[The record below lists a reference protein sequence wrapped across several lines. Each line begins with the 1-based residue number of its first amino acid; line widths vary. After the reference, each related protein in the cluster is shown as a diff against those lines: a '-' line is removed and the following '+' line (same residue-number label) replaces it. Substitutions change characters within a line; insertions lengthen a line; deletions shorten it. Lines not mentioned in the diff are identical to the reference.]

1 MSKFKDYFN
10 VIEPLTDNE
19 KFAAEVKRAARPK
32 RKSRRSLIAIASAA
46 AAAAVLTVTASAAY
60 DWNLGEA
67 VREFFGSRKAEENI
81 ITADVISSENS
92 FKDLNISIKGAVRDK
107 AFTIVFLDIERTD
120 GEVFDCQPYAVTE
133 LDGTAILTEDG
144 TANTYYP
151 KYGFLSVLPEISFY
165 DGSISKYAPT
175 RQYLL
180 DDGDPTDSRI
190 TLAVCMDTN
199 HPFYGIEDREFVS
212 KSVKLELKGFK
223 GNKHH
228 GIKGK
233 KSINLIP
240 YETVNMYGGF
250 SCEIDLGHSETESR
264 TVYPNGTALLRAYSQ
279 SNNPDKIEDTDFDF
293 TVKKLTVS
301 SCSVSVSLERSTP
314 DETEYIDAWNFGA
327 VIMKDGSELKFDY
340 ESPSSIMEGGNIT
353 HIAGMDDNGGKW
365 TVTASF
371 VLPKTVNIDDIE
383 AVRIGDLTVD
393 I

>member
-1 MSKFKDYFN
+1 MSKYTDYFDG
-10 VIEPLTDNE
+10 IKPGTDNKE
-19 KFAAEVKRAARPK
+19 FAAEVKCAARPK
-32 RKSRRSLIAIASAA
+32 KKSRRSFIAIASGL

-60 DWNLGEA
+60 EWNLAEA
-67 VREFFGSRKAEENI
+67 VRDFFGSKKAEENI
-81 ITADVISSENS
+81 ISADVISSENS
-92 FKDLNISIKGAVRDK
+92 FKDLNISVKGAVRDK

-250 SCEIDLGHSETESR
+250 SCEIDLGNNETESR
-264 TVYPNGTALLRAYSQ
+264 TVYPNGTAALRAYPQ
-279 SNNPDKIEDTDFDF
+279 INDPDEFKFTDFDF
-293 TVKKLTVS
+293 TVKELTVS

-327 VIMKDGSELKFDY
+327 VIMKDGSEIKFDY
-340 ESPSSIMEGGNIT
+340 ECPNSIMEGGNIT
-353 HIAGMDDNGGKW
+353 HIDGIDDNGGKW

-383 AVRIGDLTVD
+383 AVRIGDLTVE